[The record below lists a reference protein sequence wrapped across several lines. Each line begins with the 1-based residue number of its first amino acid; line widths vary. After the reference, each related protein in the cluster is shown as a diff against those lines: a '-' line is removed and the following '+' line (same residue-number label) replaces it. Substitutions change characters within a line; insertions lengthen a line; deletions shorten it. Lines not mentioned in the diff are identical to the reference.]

1 MYKYKKLYLS
11 FATLVFFA
19 GILNLLK
26 LLTSFDVFKIS
37 TGLLLI
43 FCALIIFILDFR
55 GKPLTRKDLKI
66 GVKFRLEKISGPGN
80 EKYYFIYEGNEKL
93 FYTDIAEFENG
104 FYVRDGDELLKEED
118 YTPRLPV

>member
-1 MYKYKKLYLS
+1 MNKYKKLYLS
-11 FATLVFFA
+11 FATLVLFA

-55 GKPLTRKDLKI
+55 GNPLTRNDLKI
-66 GVKFRLEKISGPGN
+66 GVKFRLEKIPGPGN
-80 EKYYFIYEGNEKL
+80 ERYYFIYEGNKKL
-93 FYTDIAEFENG
+93 FYTDLPEFEDG
-104 FYVRDGDELLKEED
+104 IYVKDGDELLAEKD
-118 YTPRLPV
+118 YVPRLPV